1 MQLDS
6 ERIPSMKR
14 KLVIAGIIIII
25 IIAVALFLSQPKNI
39 IDDVNGYNIGV
50 VIYNGVDVT
59 ERVDCKALA
68 SIISKY
74 ERSRV
79 PHDFSSYQ
87 LSQVVVEI
95 FGINEHKPLHI
106 FLGDINVAYE
116 VTKYGGFSIK
126 NSDALLNEILSIM
139 PHQTDEE
146 RGLKE
151 KNVMTFSDGER
162 VSMWKRDYSRDNV
175 YKLSDETT
183 LLTIQDTSGPGNAY
197 VVGKESYDDL
207 SETAQKAVSAYYE
220 EQGLLY
226 DIQAELEKAYAE
238 YLACKESGTE
248 YHARLIS
255 QDITPTASNDKIMCF
270 LTSVYLPVDEQTVQ
284 ELRFAAVFDRETGE
298 VLSIWDLF
306 TLPEAEARQWLLDAF
321 DVEAALRAEMEAAL
335 KPEYIS
341 LSPENLF
348 VTFPQGSLPS
358 QQYSYGF
365 GFEYKKLKEVL
376 QPWAI
381 PSKSR

>member
-1 MQLDS
+1 
-6 ERIPSMKR
+6 MKK
-14 KLVIAGIIIII
+14 KLVIAVIVLIVV
-25 IIAVALFLSQPKNI
+25 IAAVIFLSQPKSI
-39 IDDVNGYNIGV
+39 INDIDRYEIYRVVYIG
-50 VIYNGVDVT
+50 GDVT
-59 ERVDCKALA
+59 ERVDCNALA

-79 PHDFSSYQ
+79 PHDFVPYQ
-87 LSQVVVEI
+87 ISQVVVEI

-106 FLGDINVAYE
+106 LLGDINVAYE
-116 VTKYGGFSIK
+116 VTKYGGFPIK

-139 PHQTDEE
+139 PYQTDED
-146 RGLKE
+146 RVLKE
-151 KNVMTFSDGER
+151 KGVMTFSDGES
-162 VSMWKRDYSRDNV
+162 VSMWRTDYSRDNV

-183 LLTIQDTSGPGNAY
+183 LLTIQDTAGPDNTY

-220 EQGLLY
+220 KQGLLY

-238 YLACKESGTE
+238 YLACKESGME
-248 YHARLIS
+248 YHGRHIS
-255 QDITPTASNDKIMCF
+255 QDIVPTASNDKIMCF
-270 LTSVYLPVDEQTVQ
+270 STSVLLPLGGQTVQ
-284 ELRFAAVFDRETGE
+284 EIRLAAVFNRETGE
-298 VLSIWDLF
+298 ALRIWDLF
-306 TLPEAEARQWLLDAF
+306 TLPEAEARQWLLDAL

-358 QQYSYGF
+358 QEYSYGF
-365 GFEYKKLKEVL
+365 GLEYKNLKDVL

-381 PSKSR
+381 PNKSR